1 MNVDEARRYY
11 AVPRID
17 DDVGRTGG
25 NAGLDGDNT
34 FVLDRDIGQRRH
46 LTGTV
51 DNHSAAYKNSCHPPS
66 TLQPVRAIT
75 LPNSDDRRMS
85 MPCGKAGAAI
95 LRFGASPSAVS
106 CAPMPGARSE
116 RTDPRLA
123 SKLARHLDGRYLH
136 ERMTLCRWGSGHR

>member
-51 DNHSAAYKNSCHPPS
+51 DNHSAAYKNSCHPLL
-66 TLQPVRAIT
+66 TIKPVRAMR
-75 LPNSDDRRMS
+75 LLNPSDQSKIRTGVNVGAGVCSDVEVGSSSDSRKMS
-85 MPCGKAGAAI
+85 M
-95 LRFGASPSAVS
+95 RQWQV
-106 CAPMPGARSE
+106 
-116 RTDPRLA
+116 
-123 SKLARHLDGRYLH
+123 
-136 ERMTLCRWGSGHR
+136 